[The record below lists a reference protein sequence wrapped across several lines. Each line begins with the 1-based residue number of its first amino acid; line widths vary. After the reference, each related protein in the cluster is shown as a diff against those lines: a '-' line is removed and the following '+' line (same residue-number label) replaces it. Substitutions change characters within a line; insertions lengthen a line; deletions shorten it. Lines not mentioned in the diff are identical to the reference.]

1 MRKKMKQT
9 KNHPSFK
16 TSRIVFYRKIINIHV
31 YIWHVDIL
39 KGNCIRKPNTV
50 VEKKQDMN
58 AMTWN
63 LYTGKLSNLG
73 M

>member
-16 TSRIVFYRKIINIHV
+16 TSRIVFYRKRINIHV

-50 VEKKQDMN
+50 VKKKQDMN

-63 LYTGKLSNLG
+63 LYKLSNLG

>member
-1 MRKKMKQT
+1 MRKKNET
-9 KNHPSFK
+9 KINHPSFK
-16 TSRIVFYRKIINIHV
+16 TSGIVFYRKRINI

-39 KGNCIRKPNTV
+39 KGNCIRN
-50 VEKKQDMN
+50 EKKQDMN

-63 LYTGKLSNLG
+63 LYKLSNLG

>member
-1 MRKKMKQT
+1 M
-9 KNHPSFK
+9 
-16 TSRIVFYRKIINIHV
+16 NI

-50 VEKKQDMN
+50 VKKKKQDMN

-63 LYTGKLSNLG
+63 LYKLSNLG